1 MSDFFRYL
9 MIGLGNGAIY
19 AMIGL
24 GLVVIYRASGLLNF
38 AQGEI
43 TMFVTFIVW
52 TLDDVGL
59 PLPVALLGGI
69 VAGVVVG
76 AVIQRL
82 IVAPV
87 GDPHQKPLAVVVVTI
102 GLFLGINA
110 LAQVIWGTSTRDMP
124 ALFGSGQVSVAG
136 VAVGWQ
142 KLGGL
147 VVLGVEAALFVY
159 TFRRTRIGLAMRSV
173 ASNSESSALVG
184 IPVGRILML
193 GWGLAAALGAVAGT
207 FSAPD
212 RGMDSNL
219 MVVTLVYAFAAITL
233 GGFDS
238 LVGAVVGGL
247 IVGVAT
253 EVIPKYIDSL
263 ATLPMVPAFVVIIGV
278 LLIRPEGLFGSKK
291 VNRV

>member
-1 MSDFFRYL
+1 MADFFRYL

-38 AQGEI
+38 SQGEI

-52 TLDDVGL
+52 TLQAMGL
-59 PLPVALLGGI
+59 PLVVAVAGG
-69 VAGVVVG
+69 VLSGVVVG
-76 AVIQRL
+76 AVIQRI
-82 IVAPV
+82 IVQPV

-110 LAQVIWGTSTRDMP
+110 LAQVIWGTETRDMP
-124 ALFGSGQVSVAG
+124 ALFGNGQLSLAG

-142 KLGGL
+142 KLGAL
-147 VVLGVEAALFVY
+147 AVLGVEVALFA
-159 TFRRTRIGLAMRSV
+159 FAFKRTRVGLAMRAV
-173 ASNSESSALVG
+173 ASNAESAALVG
-184 IPVGRILML
+184 VPVGRILML

-207 FSAPD
+207 FTAPD

-219 MVVTLVYAFAAITL
+219 MLVMLVYAFAAITL

-253 EVIPKYIDSL
+253 EVIPKYVDSL
-263 ATLPMVPAFVVIIGV
+263 QTLPMVPAFVVIFGV
-278 LLIRPEGLFGSKK
+278 LLVRPEGLFGAKK
-291 VNRV
+291 VTRV

>member
-1 MSDFFRYL
+1 MADFFRYL

-38 AQGEI
+38 SQGEI

-52 TLDDVGL
+52 TLQDMGL
-59 PLPVALLGGI
+59 PLVVAVAGG
-69 VAGVVVG
+69 VLSGVVVG
-76 AVIQRL
+76 AVIQRI

-87 GDPHQKPLAVVVVTI
+87 GDPHQKPRAVVVVTI

-110 LAQVIWGTSTRDMP
+110 LAQVIWGTETRDMP
-124 ALFGSGQVSVAG
+124 ALFGNGQLSLAG

-142 KLGGL
+142 KLGAL
-147 VVLGVEAALFVY
+147 AVLGVEVALFA
-159 TFRRTRIGLAMRSV
+159 FAFKRTRVGLAMRAV
-173 ASNSESSALVG
+173 ASNAESAALVG
-184 IPVGRILML
+184 VPVGRILML

-207 FSAPD
+207 FTAPD

-219 MVVTLVYAFAAITL
+219 MLVMLVYAFAAITL

-253 EVIPKYIDSL
+253 EVIPKYVDSL
-263 ATLPMVPAFVVIIGV
+263 QTLPMVPAFVVIFGV
-278 LLIRPEGLFGSKK
+278 LLVRPEGLFGAKK
-291 VNRV
+291 VTRV

>member
-1 MSDFFRYL
+1 MADFFRYL

-52 TLDDVGL
+52 TLHDVGL
-59 PLPVALLGGI
+59 PLGVALIGGI
-69 VAGVVVG
+69 LAGVVIG
-76 AVIQRL
+76 AVIQRV

-124 ALFGSGQVSVAG
+124 ALFGKGQLSVAG

-142 KLGGL
+142 KIGALAIL
-147 VVLGVEAALFVY
+147 AIEAALFAY
-159 TFRRTRIGLAMRSV
+159 AFRRTRIGLAMRSV
-173 ASNSESSALVG
+173 ASNAESSALVG
-184 IPVGRILML
+184 IPVGRVLML

-207 FSAPD
+207 FTAPD

-219 MVVTLVYAFAAITL
+219 MLVTLVYAFAAITL

-253 EVIPKYIDSL
+253 EVIPKYVDSL
-263 ATLPMVPAFVVIIGV
+263 ATLPMVPAFVVIFSV

>member
-1 MSDFFRYL
+1 MANFFRYL

-52 TLDDVGL
+52 TLNDVGL
-59 PLPVALLGGI
+59 PLPLALVGGI

-76 AVIQRL
+76 ACIQRL

-124 ALFGSGQVSVAG
+124 SLFGTGQLSVAG

-142 KLGGL
+142 KLGALL
-147 VVLGVEAALFVY
+147 VLACEAALFAWA
-159 TFRRTRIGLAMRSV
+159 FKRTRIGLAMRSV
-173 ASNSESSALVG
+173 ASSAESSALVG

-207 FSAPD
+207 FTAPD

-253 EVIPKYIDSL
+253 EVIPKYVDSL
-263 ATLPMVPAFVVIIGV
+263 ATLPMVPAFVVIFGV
-278 LLIRPEGLFGSKK
+278 LLVRPEGLFGSKK

>member
-1 MSDFFRYL
+1 MADFFRYL

-38 AQGEI
+38 SQGEI

-52 TLDDVGL
+52 TLQDMGL
-59 PLPVALLGGI
+59 PLVVAVAGG
-69 VAGVVVG
+69 VLSGVVVG
-76 AVIQRL
+76 AVIQRI

-110 LAQVIWGTSTRDMP
+110 LAQVIWGTETRDMP
-124 ALFGSGQVSVAG
+124 ALFGNGQLSLAG

-142 KLGGL
+142 KLGAL
-147 VVLGVEAALFVY
+147 AVLGVEVALFA
-159 TFRRTRIGLAMRSV
+159 FAFKRTRVGLAMRAV
-173 ASNSESSALVG
+173 ASNAESAALVG
-184 IPVGRILML
+184 VPVGRILML

-207 FSAPD
+207 FTAPD

-219 MVVTLVYAFAAITL
+219 MLVMLVYAFAAITL

-253 EVIPKYIDSL
+253 EVIPKYVDSL
-263 ATLPMVPAFVVIIGV
+263 QTLPMVPAFIVIFGV
-278 LLIRPEGLFGSKK
+278 LLVRPEGLFGAKK
-291 VNRV
+291 VTRV

>member
-1 MSDFFRYL
+1 MADFFRYL

-38 AQGEI
+38 SQGEI

-52 TLDDVGL
+52 TLQDMGL
-59 PLPVALLGGI
+59 PLVVAVAGG
-69 VAGVVVG
+69 VLSGVVVG
-76 AVIQRL
+76 AVIQRI
-82 IVAPV
+82 IVQPV

-110 LAQVIWGTSTRDMP
+110 LAQVIWGTETRDMP
-124 ALFGSGQVSVAG
+124 ALFGNGQLSLAG

-142 KLGGL
+142 KLGAL
-147 VVLGVEAALFVY
+147 AVLGVEVALFA
-159 TFRRTRIGLAMRSV
+159 FAFKRTRVGLAMRAV
-173 ASNSESSALVG
+173 ASNAESAALVG
-184 IPVGRILML
+184 VPVGRILML

-207 FSAPD
+207 FTAPD

-219 MVVTLVYAFAAITL
+219 MLVMLVYAFAAITL

-253 EVIPKYIDSL
+253 EVIPKYVDSL
-263 ATLPMVPAFVVIIGV
+263 QTLPMVPAFVVIFGV
-278 LLIRPEGLFGSKK
+278 LLVRPEGLFGAKK
-291 VNRV
+291 VTRV

>member
-1 MSDFFRYL
+1 VSDFFRYL

-233 GGFDS
+233 GGFDL

>member
-1 MSDFFRYL
+1 VSDFFRYL